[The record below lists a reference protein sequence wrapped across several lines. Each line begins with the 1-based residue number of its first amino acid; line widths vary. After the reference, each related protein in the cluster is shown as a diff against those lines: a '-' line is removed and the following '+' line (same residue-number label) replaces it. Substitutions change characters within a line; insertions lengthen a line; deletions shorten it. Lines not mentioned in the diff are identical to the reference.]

1 MDVWRLQGASF
12 QEAAV
17 RARARVHACRRPR
30 DCEQYVPTDRRRDAR
45 WVSRR
50 VPTRAACRPA
60 PPCAPCALCAS
71 LCVVRAVVRTVVR
84 TVVRRQKRRVRT
96 LTATP
101 HRCARVVV
109 ALLLVAGVT
118 VLSEEPWVIV
128 IDDFLSSAEA
138 DEILKAGSSSG
149 TAWGRSQAGDG
160 VQAARTSST
169 AWCKGKCLANPTVRA
184 VEDRVST
191 LLGIPMENAEPMQ
204 VLRYETGQF
213 YKVHH
218 DQNSPRASAWG
229 PRMFTVFLYIG
240 DESSY
245 EGGETHFPRL
255 NLTIPKG
262 KGKAC
267 IWTSVL
273 DSDPYQRDDR
283 TDHESLPVAS
293 GVKYGVNCAP
303 WHSPGAALTRTRSL
317 RAHARDSA
325 AAGAA
330 SIEAPRHRREPSRL
344 PSHAQIGSTCTRS
357 GRNRTTAA
365 ATKPILT
372 TGTEARCAP
381 TRSVQFGRCATPRSQ
396 LPTGCHPG
404 GSHSADGGRS
414 ACAMLRRA
422 LVRASR
428 AFRPVASRF
437 SLVGAHAKRTA
448 PPPKAKRVPWG
459 GGGQFVGIAR
469 TYEDVC

>member
-1 MDVWRLQGASF
+1 VDDDPNCEQWARSGECERNRAYMERSCRASCHVCASNKPKPKPVEECEDRNANCATWAAIGECQSNPGFMLQNCPITCKMCQSKTCRDELDDCADRCRGGAASNYSESLHCYSNPELVEKCAWTCGACKEHRF
-12 QEAAV
+12 KKPQCARAPGSTPAAV
-17 RARARVHACRRPR
+17 PG
-30 DCEQYVPTDRRRDAR
+30 
-45 WVSRR
+45 
-50 VPTRAACRPA
+50 
-60 PPCAPCALCAS
+60 
-71 LCVVRAVVRTVVR
+71 TVNSMFQRIVDG
-84 TVVRRQKRRVRT
+84 
-96 LTATP
+96 TP
-101 HRCARVVV
+101 
-109 ALLLVAGVT
+109 GVT

-293 GVKYGVNCAP
+293 GVKYGVNYWVHMYP
-303 WHSPGAALTRTRSL
+303 FRTKSD
-317 RAHARDSA
+317 H
-325 AAGAA
+325 GCGN
-330 SIEAPRHRREPSRL
+330 EAY
-344 PSHAQIGSTCTRS
+344 ID
-357 GRNRTTAA
+357 N
-365 ATKPILT
+365 
-372 TGTEARCAP
+372 
-381 TRSVQFGRCATPRSQ
+381 
-396 LPTGCHPG
+396 
-404 GSHSADGGRS
+404 
-414 ACAMLRRA
+414 
-422 LVRASR
+422 
-428 AFRPVASRF
+428 
-437 SLVGAHAKRTA
+437 
-448 PPPKAKRVPWG
+448 W
-459 GGGQFVGIAR
+459 
-469 TYEDVC
+469 Y